1 MVVKTNRGIYE
12 VTSVDIICEKRVPF
26 NGNVVRLVQKAN
38 HIADASALKFNL
50 GVSALELPYAED
62 SIFVGNLGNAVLQE
76 TVDYIT
82 QTGYADLTKWA
93 FQKEQVYPNKYVFDD
108 GVSAPYICG
117 GTIGM
122 LNPFISE
129 DIYDD
134 FDNENEDDLSK
145 FDDEQLREVLRELGD
160 YSFLQLGQMTRE
172 ELETEYNRL
181 EVEQ

>member
-26 NGNVVRLVQKAN
+26 NGQVVRLVQKAN

-62 SIFVGNLGNAVLQE
+62 SIFVGNLGKAVLQE
-76 TVDYIT
+76 TVDSIA
-82 QTGYADLTKWA
+82 QTGYTDLTKWE
-93 FQKEQVYPNKYVFDD
+93 FQKEQTYPNKCVFDD
-108 GVSAPYICG
+108 GASAPYICG

-129 DIYDD
+129 VQSDEYYDV
-134 FDNENEDDLSK
+134 EED
-145 FDDEQLREVLRELGD
+145 
-160 YSFLQLGQMTRE
+160 E
-172 ELETEYNRL
+172 E
-181 EVEQ
+181 